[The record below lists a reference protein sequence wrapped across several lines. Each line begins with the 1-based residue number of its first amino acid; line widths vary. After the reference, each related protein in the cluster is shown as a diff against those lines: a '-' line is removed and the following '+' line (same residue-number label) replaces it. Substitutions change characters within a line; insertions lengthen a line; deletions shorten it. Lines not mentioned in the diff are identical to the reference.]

1 MLEIIILAAGKGTRM
16 KSNLPKVMHLLAG
29 RPLVQHVI
37 DRARELSAGKIHLV
51 VGHGAE
57 QVESALAAADL
68 TFSLQ
73 AQQLGTGHAVMQALE
88 KLHTDS
94 RVLILYGDVP
104 LIRSATLA
112 QLVDLAGENSMGLL
126 TVNLL
131 NPTGYGRIV
140 RAADGSVTAIV
151 EQKDASVE
159 QLLITEGNSGV
170 MAVTAKQLRRWLPQ
184 LSSQNA
190 QGEYYLTDVIALAAA
205 ESTQIKTVLA
215 ADEMEVLGINDRAQQ
230 AQLERAFQLQQARQL
245 MQQGLTLLDPSRF
258 DVRGRLT
265 IGQDCI
271 VDINCIFEGDC
282 VLEDGVEIGPNC
294 VIKNARIGAGTHI
307 YANSTVEDSQ
317 IDAACSVGPYARL
330 RPGTHLKAQ
339 AKIGNFVETKKAVI
353 GEGSKVNHLSYIGDA
368 FLGDDVNVGAGTITC
383 NYDGVNKHV
392 TQIGNN
398 CFVGANS
405 TLVAPIKVGD
415 NATIAAGST
424 ITTSVH
430 KDELVV
436 ARTRQRHIEGWQ
448 RPAKKK

>member
-16 KSNLPKVMHLLAG
+16 KSSVPKVMHPLAG
-29 RPLVQHVI
+29 KPLVQHVI
-37 DRARELSAGKIHLV
+37 DRARELSASKIHLV
-51 VGHGAE
+51 VGHGA
-57 QVESALAAADL
+57 QLVESALAATDI
-68 TFSLQ
+68 TFSVQ
-73 AQQLGTGHAVMQALE
+73 AQQLGTGHAVLQAVD
-88 KLHTDS
+88 KLQAEA

-104 LIRSATLA
+104 LIRADTLA
-112 QLVDLAGENSMGLL
+112 QLSELAGDTSMGLL
-126 TVNLL
+126 TVNLA

-140 RAADGSVTAIV
+140 RSSNGVVTAIV
-151 EQKDASVE
+151 EQKDATPE

-184 LSSQNA
+184 LSSLNA

-205 ESTQIKTVLA
+205 EQTDIKTILA
-215 ADEMEVLGINDRAQQ
+215 SNEIEVLGVNDRAQQ
-230 AQLERAFQLQQARQL
+230 AQLERAYQLMQAQKL
-245 MQQGLTLLDPSRF
+245 MQQGLTLLDPNRF
-258 DVRGRLT
+258 DVRGNLT
-265 IGQDCI
+265 VGQDCI
-271 VDINCIFEGDC
+271 IDINCIFEGDC
-282 VLEDGVEIGPNC
+282 VLGNGVEIGPNC
-294 VIKNARIGAGTHI
+294 VFKNAHIGDGTHI
-307 YANSTVEDSQ
+307 YANTTVEDSQ

-330 RPGTHLKAQ
+330 RPGTHLKTQ

-383 NYDGVNKHV
+383 NYDGVNKHI

-436 ARTRQRHIEGWQ
+436 ARTRQKHIEGWQ
-448 RPAKKK
+448 RPLKKK

>member
-29 RPLVQHVI
+29 KPLVQHVI
-37 DRARELSAGKIHLV
+37 ERARELSAGKIHLV

-57 QVESALAAADL
+57 HVESSLAAADL

-73 AQQLGTGHAVMQALE
+73 AQQLGTGHAVLQALD
-88 KLHTDS
+88 KLHADS

-104 LIRSATLA
+104 LIRTETLA
-112 QLVDLAGENSMGLL
+112 QLIDLAGDSGMGLL
-126 TVNLL
+126 TVNLA
-131 NPTGYGRIV
+131 NPAGYGRIM
-140 RAADGSVTAIV
+140 RDASGTVTAIV
-151 EQKDASVE
+151 EQKDATAE
-159 QLLITEGNSGV
+159 QLLISEGNSGV

-184 LSSQNA
+184 LSSANA

-205 ESTQIKTVLA
+205 EQTQVKTVLA
-215 ADEMEVLGINDRAQQ
+215 LNEVEVLGVNDRVQQ
-230 AQLERAFQLQQARQL
+230 AQLERAYQLQQAERL
-245 MQQGLTLLDPSRF
+245 MRQGLTLLDPHRF
-258 DVRGRLT
+258 DLRGTLT
-265 IGQDCI
+265 VGQDCV
-271 VDINCIFEGDC
+271 VDINCVFEGVC
-282 VLEDGVEIGPNC
+282 ALGNGVEIGPNC
-294 VIKNARIGAGTHI
+294 VIKNTHI
-307 YANSTVEDSQ
+307 GDDSHIYSNTTMEDCRV
-317 IDAACSVGPYARL
+317 DGLCVVGPFARL
-330 RPGTHLKAQ
+330 RPGTHLKAH
-339 AKIGNFVETKKAVI
+339 AKIGNFVEIKKAVI

-392 TQIGNN
+392 TQVGNN

-424 ITTSVH
+424 ITTNVH

>member
-29 RPLVQHVI
+29 KPLVQHVI
-37 DRARELSAGKIHLV
+37 DRARELSARKIHLV

-57 QVESALAAADL
+57 HVESSLAAADL

-73 AQQLGTGHAVMQALE
+73 AQQLGTGHAVLQALD
-88 KLHTDS
+88 KLHSDS

-104 LIRSATLA
+104 LIRTETLS
-112 QLVDLAGENSMGLL
+112 QLIELAGDSSMGLL
-126 TVNLL
+126 TVKLA
-131 NPTGYGRIV
+131 NPAGYGRIV
-140 RAADGSVTAIV
+140 RDASGTVTAIV
-151 EQKDASVE
+151 EQKDATLE
-159 QLLITEGNSGV
+159 QLLISEGNSGV

-184 LSSQNA
+184 LSSTNA

-205 ESTQIKTVLA
+205 EQTQVNTVLA
-215 ADEMEVLGINDRAQQ
+215 SNEVEVLGVNDRVQQ
-230 AQLERAFQLQQARQL
+230 AQLERAYQLQQAEKL
-245 MQQGLTLLDPSRF
+245 MRQGLTLSDPHRF
-258 DVRGRLT
+258 DLRGTLKV
-265 IGQDCI
+265 GQDCVI
-271 VDINCIFEGDC
+271 DINCVFEGDC
-282 VLEDGVEIGPNC
+282 VLGNGVEIGPNC
-294 VIKNARIGAGTHI
+294 VIKNTHIGDGTHI
-307 YANSTVEDSQ
+307 YANTTMEDSRV
-317 IDAACSVGPYARL
+317 DASCIVGPFARL
-330 RPGTHLKAQ
+330 RPGTHLKNH
-339 AKIGNFVETKKAVI
+339 AKIGNFVEIKKAVI

-392 TQIGNN
+392 TQVGNN

>member
-37 DRARELSAGKIHLV
+37 DRARELSADKIHLV

-57 QVESALAAADL
+57 LVESAFAAPDL
-68 TFSLQ
+68 SFSLQ
-73 AQQLGTGHAVMQALE
+73 SQQLGTGHAVLQALD
-88 KLHTDS
+88 KLQADS

-104 LIRSATLA
+104 LIRTKTLTE
-112 QLVDLAGENSMGLL
+112 LIEHTSDTSMGLL
-126 TVNLL
+126 TVDLA
-131 NPTGYGRIV
+131 NPFGYGRIV
-140 RAADGSVTAIV
+140 RDANGAVTAIV
-151 EQKDASVE
+151 EQKDATHE
-159 QLLITEGNSGV
+159 QLLISEGNSGV

-184 LSSQNA
+184 LSSKNA

-205 ESTQIKTVLA
+205 EHTQIKTVLA
-215 ADEMEVLGINDRAQQ
+215 SSESEVLGVNDRAQQ
-230 AQLERAFQLQQARQL
+230 AQLERAFQLQQAQKL
-245 MQQGLTLLDPSRF
+245 MQQGLTLLDPHRF
-258 DVRGRLT
+258 DVRGELT
-265 IGQDCI
+265 IGQDCVI
-271 VDINCIFEGDC
+271 DINCIFEGVC
-282 VLEDGVEIGPNC
+282 VLGDSVEIGPNC
-294 VIKNARIGAGTHI
+294 IVKNARIGAGTHI

-317 IDAACSVGPYARL
+317 VDAMCSVGPYARL
-330 RPGTHLKAQ
+330 RPGTHLKTQ

-383 NYDGVNKHV
+383 NYDGVNKHI

-436 ARTRQRHIEGWQ
+436 ARTRQKHIEGWQ

>member
-29 RPLVQHVI
+29 KPLVQHVI
-37 DRARELSAGKIHLV
+37 DRARELSAEKIHLV
-51 VGHGAE
+51 VGHGAD
-57 QVESALAAADL
+57 QVEAALAAADI

-73 AQQLGTGHAVMQALE
+73 AQQLGTGHAVLQALD
-88 KLHTDS
+88 KLHADS

-104 LIRSATLA
+104 LIRTQTLA
-112 QLVDLAGENSMGLL
+112 QLSELAGDSSMGLL
-126 TVNLL
+126 TVNLA

-140 RAADGSVTAIV
+140 RSGDGAVTAIV
-151 EQKDASVE
+151 EQKDATPE
-159 QLLITEGNSGV
+159 QLKIAEGNSGV

-184 LSSQNA
+184 LSSANA

-205 ESTQIKTVLA
+205 EQTQIQTVLA
-215 ADEMEVLGINDRAQQ
+215 ANEVEVLGVNDRLQQ
-230 AQLERAFQLQQARQL
+230 AQLERAYQLQQASKL
-245 MQQGLTLLDPSRF
+245 MQQGLTLLDPNRF
-258 DVRGRLT
+258 DLRGTLT
-265 IGQDCI
+265 VGQDCVI
-271 VDINCIFEGDC
+271 DINCVFEGVC
-282 VLEDGVEIGPNC
+282 VLGDGVEIGPNC
-294 VIKNARIGAGTHI
+294 VIKNAQIGDGSHI
-307 YANSTVEDSQ
+307 YANTTIEESQ
-317 IDAACSVGPYARL
+317 IDAQCVVGPFARL
-330 RPGTHLKAQ
+330 RPGTHLKTQ

-392 TQIGNN
+392 TQVGNN

-448 RPAKKK
+448 RPLKKK

>member
-16 KSNLPKVMHLLAG
+16 KSSVPKVMHPLAG
-29 RPLVQHVI
+29 KPLVQHVI
-37 DRARELSAGKIHLV
+37 DRARELSASKIHLV
-51 VGHGAE
+51 VGHGA
-57 QVESALAAADL
+57 QLVESALAAADI
-68 TFSLQ
+68 TFSVQ
-73 AQQLGTGHAVMQALE
+73 AQQLGTGHAVLQAVD
-88 KLHTDS
+88 KLQAEA

-104 LIRSATLA
+104 LIRADTLA
-112 QLVDLAGENSMGLL
+112 QLSELAGDTSMGLL
-126 TVNLL
+126 TVNLA

-140 RAADGSVTAIV
+140 RSSNGVVTAIV
-151 EQKDASVE
+151 EQKDATPE

-184 LSSQNA
+184 LSSLNA

-205 ESTQIKTVLA
+205 EQTDIKTILA
-215 ADEMEVLGINDRAQQ
+215 SNEIEVLGVNDRAQQ
-230 AQLERAFQLQQARQL
+230 AQLERAYQLMQAQKL
-245 MQQGLTLLDPSRF
+245 MQQGLTLLDPNRF
-258 DVRGRLT
+258 DVRGNLT
-265 IGQDCI
+265 VGQDCI
-271 VDINCIFEGDC
+271 IDINCIFEGDC
-282 VLEDGVEIGPNC
+282 VLGNGVEIGPNC
-294 VIKNARIGAGTHI
+294 VFKNAHIGDGTHI
-307 YANSTVEDSQ
+307 YANTTVEDSQ

-330 RPGTHLKAQ
+330 RPGTHLKTQ

-383 NYDGVNKHV
+383 NYDGVNKHI

-436 ARTRQRHIEGWQ
+436 ARTRQKHIEGWQ
-448 RPAKKK
+448 RPLKKK